1 MDCISVVGLGK
12 LGLPLA
18 ACFADSGFKVIGVDV
33 NKEVVDAINQ
43 GVSPII
49 EPGLDD
55 IISRLGG
62 NRLIATLNCNLAM
75 EETDVTF
82 ILVSTPSNNDGSFSN
97 RYIEEALATLAIAFK
112 KCNKQYHVFV
122 ISSTVTPC
130 STENSLIPIIEQY
143 SGKTLNRDF
152 GVCYNPDF
160 VALGNVISG
169 FKRPELVVI
178 GESNPKDGQL
188 VGRLHSAMCE
198 NAPPIKRM
206 SIINAEMAKVSLNAY
221 ITVKISFANSLA
233 NLCEQIPGANVDEV
247 TNAIGLD
254 HRISPLYLKG
264 GLSFG
269 GTCFPRDTRAYIS
282 ISEKYGVPSDLIKAA
297 DKVNRIQDEHLAGKV
312 LDAAKSYKNCQV
324 AVLGLSFKPRTPVVV
339 ESPGVKLVHR
349 LLEQKIK
356 VIIYDELA
364 ADQVRKVFN
373 NDILYAESLP
383 DCLRTADVIVV
394 THMSRTF
401 KETIEHFSP
410 ERQKTI
416 IDCWRDIDPSKLSD
430 SFIHI
435 PLGCNTL

>member
-18 ACFADSGFKVIGVDV
+18 ACFADSGYKVIGVDV
-33 NKEVVDAINQ
+33 NKEVVDAVNQ
-43 GVSPII
+43 GVSPMA

-62 NRLIATLNCNLAM
+62 NRLIASANCDQAI

-97 RYIEEALATLAIAFK
+97 RYIEEALATLAIALK
-112 KCNKQYHVFV
+112 KCNKPYHVFV

-160 VALGNVISG
+160 VALGNIISG

-188 VGRLHSAMCE
+188 VGRLHAAMCE

-206 SIINAEMAKVSLNAY
+206 SIINAEVAKVSLNAY

-254 HRISPLYLKG
+254 SRISPLYLKG

-282 ISEKYGVPSDLIKAA
+282 ISEKFGVQSDLIIAA
-297 DKVNRIQDEHLAGKV
+297 DRVNRVQDELLTKKV
-312 LDAAKSYKNCQV
+312 LDAAKTYNNCQV
-324 AVLGLSFKPRTPVVV
+324 AVLGMSFKPKTPVIV

-364 ADQVRKVFN
+364 IDQVKNVFN
-373 NDILYAESLP
+373 NDILYADSLM
-383 DCLRTADVIVV
+383 DCLQKADVFVV
-394 THMSRTF
+394 THMSRSF
-401 KETIEHFSP
+401 KKIIESYSP
-410 ERQKTI
+410 EKQKTI
-416 IDCWRDIDPSKLSD
+416 IDCWRDINPSKLND
-430 SFIHI
+430 LFIHI
-435 PLGCNTL
+435 PLGCNI